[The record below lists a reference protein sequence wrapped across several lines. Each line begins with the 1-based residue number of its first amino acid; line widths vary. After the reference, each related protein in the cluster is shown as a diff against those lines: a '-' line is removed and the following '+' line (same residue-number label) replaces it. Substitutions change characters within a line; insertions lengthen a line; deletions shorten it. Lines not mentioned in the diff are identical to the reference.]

1 MSGICGLV
9 RFDNQIVTKKSIQ
22 KMLDCM
28 KYSGSDGEG
37 ILINE
42 NIGFGH
48 KMLWITSESK
58 LESQPLTS
66 NDNSLILTADVRIDN
81 REEIFEKLNIIN
93 TSLDIITDADLILYA
108 YQKWEDDCPKYLI
121 GDFAFSVWDANKQ
134 KLFCARDHVGIKQ
147 FYYHLSKNEF
157 TFSSEISPIFTNH
170 NILKAP
176 NLIAIKHFLK
186 SMAFEYED
194 TFYENILRLPSA
206 HSLTVVN
213 NKVTINRYWYP
224 EQIKINNKLTMEEAS
239 KKFDELFKKAVDARL
254 RSAYPVGSHL
264 SGGLDSS
271 SVAAI
276 ACELKG
282 KDSITA
288 FSTHYGEMECDE
300 SKYSNAMIQKLGIKA
315 IISRGDKLDFKNT
328 YTIDRYNKEF
338 PDWSGS
344 GLFMDELPMME
355 EAHKLDI
362 RVMLTGQGGD
372 HLLTGDIVMLVDYFK
387 QMQWSKLYEELKYYG
402 LTLKNFKNYVLLP
415 LLPEKVEDVLRLILR
430 KKRTKID
437 RNDIT
442 QLSVYDDL
450 RNDNKYKSMTY
461 GQKEDVGVI
470 LGMGNAMW
478 MSQSSDNIGGH
489 YSLEYRHPFY
499 DKRLIEFTLSLP
511 PEMKFSKG
519 IIKILLRK
527 TMKNR
532 LVDIVSKRDDK
543 AEFSDLLKRQILAL
557 PSEDI
562 HKLDKLVEYGLA
574 MENEILTEYKQFKE
588 NKLKY
593 MMFFWN
599 KILIN
604 KWLLYN
610 FKN

>member
-9 RFDNQIVTKKSIQ
+9 RFDNQIVMKESIQ

-28 KYSGSDGEG
+28 KYSGSDGKG
-37 ILINE
+37 VLINK

-48 KMLWITSESK
+48 NMLWITSESK

-430 KKRTKID
+430 KKRIKTD

-442 QLSVYDDL
+442 QLSIYDDL
-450 RNDNKYKSMTY
+450 RNNNKYKSMTY
-461 GQKEDVGVI
+461 GQKEDIGVI

-489 YSLEYRHPFY
+489 YNLEYRHPFY

-511 PEMKFSKG
+511 PEMKLSKG

-574 MENEILTEYKQFKE
+574 TENEILMEYKQFKE
-588 NKLKY
+588 NKLKF